1 MDWDKLG
8 EKLALGMAKT
18 ITYSQPLFGTF
29 DEETV
34 IQPKEVKEKRRNTT
48 NKNVIRPFATQ
59 FSQVTLKL
67 FIAPSHPSL

>member
-8 EKLALGMAKT
+8 EKLAMGLSKT

-34 IQPKEVKEKRRNTT
+34 IPQKEVKERRKNTT
-48 NKNVIRPFATQ
+48 NKNVFPYYD
-59 FSQVTLKL
+59 
-67 FIAPSHPSL
+67 